1 MSLRSIYFIVFL
13 LVTGQ
18 RLLAQKTGVASN
30 DRPNVILIFTDDQG
44 YNDVGVFGADDIDTP
59 NLDQMAKDGAMLTHF
74 YAAQAVCSASR
85 AGILTGAYPNRIGIH
100 NAFMPNSKV
109 G

>member
-1 MSLRSIYFIVFL
+1 MSLRSIYFIAFI

-18 RLLAQKTGVASN
+18 RLLAQKTGVAAN

-59 NLDQMAKDGAMLTHF
+59 NLNQMAKDGAMLTHF
-74 YAAQAVCSASR
+74 
-85 AGILTGAYPNRIGIH
+85 
-100 NAFMPNSKV
+100 
-109 G
+109 